1 MNLILSLF
9 LSPNSRHNVAED
21 GCELLVSVLEA
32 KDLIAPPDANDRI
45 DSFVRIY
52 LVPDDNTAQ
61 QTKVFKNSPQPSYQE
76 TFGFWITKENIKRSL
91 WFHLYHT
98 SPKAHTLIGM
108 ANHYPKP

>member
-1 MNLILSLF
+1 M
-9 LSPNSRHNVAED
+9 
-21 GCELLVSVLEA
+21 LVSVLEA

-108 ANHYPKP
+108 WKSLRQTLN

>member
-1 MNLILSLF
+1 MSHDIT
-9 LSPNSRHNVAED
+9 RHNVAED

-108 ANHYPKP
+108 ATLKP